1 MAFDEPNY
9 WKRIRRRQLL
19 RGAALG
25 VVGGAGLIAVGCGD
39 DDNTNTTTT
48 APAGSSTSGAGK
60 TTAASPTAAPITGF
74 KWLQNEPD
82 LKATPKAGGNLK
94 YGIAV
99 SQGSLDPIKN
109 SSYTAAY
116 IYTPVYSRLFRPK
129 YGSELSPYN
138 PWTLQIQPDLASG
151 SETPTAGQVNIKIRP
166 GVKWQNVDPVNGRAF
181 TADDVKYSLDAY
193 AASAEFNTAWLPID
207 SVTVP
212 DAQTVTIKLKQP
224 VNYLIPALAEM
235 RVVMLP
241 KEVAA
246 ADGDFSKRA
255 VGTGPFILDQYT
267 PNSVA
272 HFKKNPDYY
281 VQGKPYVDTV
291 EFVRFKDATTAAQA
305 YLTGQFPVGAQDGLG
320 GDATL
325 KDQLNQ
331 KKDGVAL
338 QLDSRWQAAVFF
350 LGLKTDKPPF
360 NNPMVAQALSQS
372 YDRKALAKTLYPNL
386 GAQALG
392 NFTWVDYFDKQPDLS
407 SVNNYDVANAKKL
420 LQAAGITGTVDAT
433 IDYAAYGQAQADTI
447 QFIAEQAK
455 QAGFNLTPKLNDIAA
470 YGPKFSQGQFDNVAL
485 GFISTVPRYTPLTMK
500 TFLESTSARNALKI
514 NDPELDAQ
522 VKTLT
527 TSSDQAAQKS
537 AYQAIWNKV
546 HLRPYLLPLLDTP
559 AVFMWD
565 KTVHNWLVNAYSD
578 PAGWGNQSM
587 LEQVW
592 LG

>member
-1 MAFDEPNY
+1 VA
-9 WKRIRRRQLL
+9 
-19 RGAALG
+19 G
-25 VVGGAGLIAVGCGD
+25 VGGIGLVAVGCGD
-39 DDNTNTTTT
+39 DSGGTT
-48 APAGSSTSGAGK
+48 PTSGGGGAQA
-60 TTAASPTAAPITGF
+60 TATPTPQITGF

-82 LKATPKAGGNLK
+82 LKATPKSGGALK
-94 YGIAV
+94 FGTYL

-138 PWTLQIQPDLASG
+138 PWTLQMQPDLAAS
-151 SETPTAGQVNIKIRP
+151 SETPAAGQVNIKLRQ
-166 GVKWQNVDPVNGRAF
+166 GVKWQNVAPLNGRAF
-181 TADDVKYSLDAY
+181 TADDVKFTLEAY
-193 AASAEFNTAWLPID
+193 TASAEFNSAWLPID
-207 SVTVP
+207 SVTAP
-212 DAQTVTIKLKQP
+212 DPQTVTIKLKQP

-246 ADGDFSKRA
+246 ADGDFSKR
-255 VGTGPFILDQYT
+255 VIGTGPFILDQYT

-272 HFKKNPDYY
+272 KFRKNPDYY

-291 EFVRFKDATTAAQA
+291 EFVRFKDTESVRQG
-305 YLTGQFPVGAQDGLG
+305 YLTGQFQVGDQGGLG
-320 GDATL
+320 TDAGY
-325 KDQLNQ
+325 KDDLS
-331 KKDGVAL
+331 KKPDGVAL
-338 QLDSRWQAAVFF
+338 QLDSRWQSAVFF

-360 NNPMVAQALSQS
+360 NDPRVAQALSQAW
-372 YDRKALAKTLYPNL
+372 DRKAFAKTLNPNL
-386 GAQALG
+386 GANSIG
-392 NFTWVDYFDKQPDLS
+392 NFTWIDWFDKQPDIS
-407 SVNNYDVANAKKL
+407 SVNTYDVANAKKL
-420 LQAAGITGTVDAT
+420 LSAAGISGTVDAT
-433 IDYAAYGQAQADTI
+433 IDYAAYSTGTTDAI

-455 QAGFNLTPKLNDIAA
+455 QAGFNIAPKLNDIAA

-485 GFISTVPRYTPLTMK
+485 GFIATVPRYAPLIMK
-500 TFLESTSARNALKI
+500 TFLESTSSRNALKI

-527 TSSDQAAQKS
+527 TSSDAAAQKS

-546 HLRPYLLPLLDTP
+546 HLRPYLLPMLDSP
-559 AVFMWD
+559 ALFFWD
-565 KTVHNWLVNAYSD
+565 KTVHNWLPNQYSD
-578 PAGWGNQSM
+578 PAGWGLQSM

>member
-1 MAFDEPNY
+1 MEQHRRGVY
-9 WKRIRRRQLL
+9 WQNQLRRRQLL
-19 RGAALG
+19 KGAAVAG
-25 VVGGAGLIAVGCGD
+25 VGGIGLVAVGCGD
-39 DDNTNTTTT
+39 DSGGTT
-48 APAGSSTSGAGK
+48 PTSGGGGAQA
-60 TTAASPTAAPITGF
+60 TATPTPQITGF

-82 LKATPKAGGNLK
+82 LKATPKSGGALK
-94 YGIAV
+94 YGTYL

-138 PWTLQIQPDLASG
+138 PWTLQMQPDLAAS
-151 SETPTAGQVNIKIRP
+151 SETPAAGQVNIKLRQ
-166 GVKWQNVDPVNGRAF
+166 GVKWQNVAPLNGRAF
-181 TADDVKYSLDAY
+181 TADDVKFTLEAY
-193 AASAEFNTAWLPID
+193 TASAEFNSAWLPID
-207 SVTVP
+207 SVTAP
-212 DAQTVTIKLKQP
+212 DPQTVTIKLKQP

-246 ADGDFSKRA
+246 ADGDFSKR
-255 VGTGPFILDQYT
+255 VIGTGPFILDQYT

-272 HFKKNPDYY
+272 KFRKNPDYY

-291 EFVRFKDATTAAQA
+291 EFVRFKDTESVRQG
-305 YLTGQFPVGAQDGLG
+305 YLTGQFQVGDQGGLG
-320 GDATL
+320 TDAGY
-325 KDQLNQ
+325 KDDLS
-331 KKDGVAL
+331 KKPDGVAL
-338 QLDSRWQAAVFF
+338 QLDSRWQSAVFF

-360 NNPMVAQALSQS
+360 NDPRVAQALSQAW
-372 YDRKALAKTLYPNL
+372 DRKAFAKTLNPNL
-386 GAQALG
+386 GANSIG
-392 NFTWVDYFDKQPDLS
+392 NFTWIDWFDKQPDIS
-407 SVNNYDVANAKKL
+407 SVNTYDVANAKKL
-420 LQAAGITGTVDAT
+420 LSAAGISGTVDAT
-433 IDYAAYGQAQADTI
+433 IDYAAYSTGTTDAI

-455 QAGFNLTPKLNDIAA
+455 QAGFNIAPKLNDIAA

-485 GFISTVPRYTPLTMK
+485 GFIATVPRYAPLIMK
-500 TFLESTSARNALKI
+500 TFLESTSSRNALKI

-527 TSSDQAAQKS
+527 TSSDAAAQKS

-546 HLRPYLLPLLDTP
+546 HLRPYLLPMLDSP
-559 AVFMWD
+559 ALFFWD
-565 KTVHNWLVNAYSD
+565 KTVHNWLPNQYSD
-578 PAGWGNQSM
+578 PAGWGLQSM